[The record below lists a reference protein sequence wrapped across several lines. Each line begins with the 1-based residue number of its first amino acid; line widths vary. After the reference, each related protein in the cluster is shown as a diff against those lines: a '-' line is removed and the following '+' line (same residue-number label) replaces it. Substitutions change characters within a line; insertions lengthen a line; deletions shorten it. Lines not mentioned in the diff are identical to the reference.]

1 MERFV
6 QLIVVGGLVLVGAL
20 WAVSFLD
27 PWSVAW
33 LAGVVLALLGV
44 GGLSAGISSEI
55 ETP

>member
-6 QLIVVGGLVLVGAL
+6 RLIVAGGVVLVGAL
-20 WAVSFLD
+20 WVVAFFD

-33 LAGVVLALLGV
+33 LAGVVLTLLGV
-44 GGLSAGISSEI
+44 GGLSVGISSEI